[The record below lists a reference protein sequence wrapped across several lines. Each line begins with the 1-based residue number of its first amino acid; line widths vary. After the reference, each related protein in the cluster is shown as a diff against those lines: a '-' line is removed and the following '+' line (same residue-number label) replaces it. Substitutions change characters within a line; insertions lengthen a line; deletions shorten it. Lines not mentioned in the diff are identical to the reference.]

1 MTKYNYIILG
11 SEWDLYKIA
20 FSDLKDYENIQYIS
34 GMFPPKHSL
43 KGFLYRIH
51 FNRKINNI
59 INLPLKGIWNSTYFA
74 NHFKDNKT
82 LCFIIFRNWLIA
94 NPDIIYYLRK
104 KYPGCKIV
112 VTLFD
117 LISKSA
123 NGYKKNINPDWLKSN
138 CDLVTSFDQGD
149 CEKYGFIYH
158 PLVMSEYTDFH
169 TSNIQKSDIY
179 MLGMAKDR
187 LKEIY
192 AIYETLIE
200 NGLNVDMIL
209 GGVRKED
216 RIYPDS
222 ITYLD
227 GKMLSYSE
235 NLAHIYQTKCILE
248 IMQKGGSGYTQRG
261 CEAVVYGKKL
271 LTNNPLI
278 NLAPFYNNQYISQFA
293 NTKDLDLNFVKSI
306 PNTSHIEYSY
316 KDNISPKEL
325 ISFIEK
331 RL

>member
-1 MTKYNYIILG
+1 MKKYNYIILG
-11 SEWDLYKIA
+11 SDWDLYQIA
-20 FSDLKDYENIQYIS
+20 FSDLNDYPNVKYVS

-43 KGFLYRIH
+43 KGLLYRIH
-51 FNRKINNI
+51 FNPKINNI
-59 INLPLKGIWNSTYFA
+59 IDLPLKGVWNSTYFD
-74 NHFKDNKT
+74 NRFKDNKPT
-82 LCFIIFRNWLIA
+82 CFIIFRNWLNA
-94 NPDIIYYLRK
+94 NPGIIHYLRK
-104 KYPGCKIV
+104 KYPECKIV

-117 LISKSA
+117 LISKSTS
-123 NGYKKNINPDWLKSN
+123 GYKNIITPDWLKLE

-158 PLVMSEYTDFH
+158 PLVMSEYKNFN
-169 TSNIQKSDIY
+169 TSCIKESDVY

-227 GKMLSYSE
+227 DKMLSYSE

-278 NLAPFYNNQYISQFA
+278 NLAPFYNKQYISQFI
-293 NTKDLDLNFVKSI
+293 NTNDLDLNFLKSI
-306 PNTSHIEYSY
+306 PNETHIDYSY

-325 ISFIEK
+325 INFIEK

>member
-43 KGFLYRIH
+43 NGLLYRIH
-51 FNRKINNI
+51 FNPKINNI
-59 INLPLKGIWNSTYFA
+59 IDLPLKGLWNSTYF
-74 NHFKDNKT
+74 NNRFKNNKPI
-82 LCFIIFRNWLIA
+82 CFIIFRNWLIA
-94 NPDIIYYLRK
+94 NPGIIKYLRK
-104 KYPGCKIV
+104 KYPSAKIV
-112 VTLFD
+112 VTLYD

-123 NGYKKNINPDWLKSN
+123 TGYKNLINPDWLKSN
-138 CDLVTSFDQGD
+138 CDLITSFDQGD
-149 CEKYGFIYH
+149 CERYGFIYH
-158 PLVMSEYTDFH
+158 PLVMSEYKSFDI
-169 TSNIQKSDIY
+169 SNIKRSDVY

-187 LKEIY
+187 LREIY

-209 GGVRKED
+209 GGVKKED
-216 RIYPDS
+216 RIYKDS

-227 GKMLSYSE
+227 SKMLSYSE
-235 NLAHIYQTKCILE
+235 NLAHVYQTKCLLE
-248 IMQKGGSGYTQRG
+248 IMQKGGAGYTQRG

-278 NLAPFYNNQYISQFA
+278 NLAPFYKKQYISQFT
-293 NTKDLDLNFVKSI
+293 NIKDLDLNFLKSI
-306 PNTSHIEYSY
+306 PNKTQIDYSY

-325 ISFIEK
+325 IKFIEN